1 MPKVQPIY
9 DTRER
14 ARAPRESAPIQ
25 NERPRGAAGI
35 LGEEEQQCA
44 TQTDK
49 KPPTPYYLP
58 CRRICQAQSSANEP
72 PHHKRVRTD
81 GAKVLLDLR
90 KDARGLPKQGDA
102 LRVRTPTA
110 ARDLRKDHEKAAERK
125 EHRHPYER
133 QLGAGFFPSKR
144 RLGPKVFHLGA
155 EKGRPSKGGATMS
168 RKPPYASFAPALGPG
183 EQVKSS
189 STCTSTPPFAVIGA
203 PIAAKQPSTHAF
215 NSSNCS
221 PSLM

>member
-35 LGEEEQQCA
+35 LGEEEQQYA

-81 GAKVLLDLR
+81 GAEVFLDLR
-90 KDARGLPKQGDA
+90 EGARGLAQTGGDA
-102 LRVRTPTA
+102 LRVRTPAVT
-110 ARDLRKDHEKAAERK
+110 RDLRKDHEKAAERK
-125 EHRHPYER
+125 ERREPER
-133 QLGAGFFPSKR
+133 GAKAHKLAR
-144 RLGPKVFHLGA
+144 
-155 EKGRPSKGGATMS
+155 
-168 RKPPYASFAPALGPG
+168 
-183 EQVKSS
+183 
-189 STCTSTPPFAVIGA
+189 
-203 PIAAKQPSTHAF
+203 
-215 NSSNCS
+215 
-221 PSLM
+221 

>member
-14 ARAPRESAPIQ
+14 ARAPRESTPIQ

-81 GAKVLLDLR
+81 GAEVFLDLR
-90 KDARGLPKQGDA
+90 EGARGLAQTGGRLTSSHPCRCEGSSQGPQEGSRA
-102 LRVRTPTA
+102 QGAPAPTRTA
-110 ARDLRKDHEKAAERK
+110 ARSRL
-125 EHRHPYER
+125 
-133 QLGAGFFPSKR
+133 FPSKR
-144 RLGPKVFHLGA
+144 RLGPKVFRLGA
-155 EKGRPSKGGATMS
+155 EKARPSKRRRNYVEKALLRELRAGVGA
-168 RKPPYASFAPALGPG
+168 R
-183 EQVKSS
+183 
-189 STCTSTPPFAVIGA
+189 
-203 PIAAKQPSTHAF
+203 
-215 NSSNCS
+215 
-221 PSLM
+221 